1 MGVSGCGKTTV
12 GQSLAYHLHQHF
24 YDADDFH
31 TPESR
36 EKMSKSVPLNDKDR
50 EPWLEKLAELL
61 AGSDCVLACSA
72 LKRKYME
79 TMIKYMSDVDKVLF
93 VYLMGSKEVIGSRL
107 TNRQGHYFKAEL
119 LQSQFDTLEKP
130 SDDENVVIVDCEESI
145 YTIVE
150 KISNILQNKQL

>member
-1 MGVSGCGKTTV
+1 M
-12 GQSLAYHLHQHF
+12 
-24 YDADDFH
+24 
-31 TPESR
+31 
-36 EKMSKSVPLNDKDR
+36 
-50 EPWLEKLAELL
+50 
-61 AGSDCVLACSA
+61 LACSA
-72 LKRKYME
+72 LKRNYRE
-79 TMIKYMSDVDKVLF
+79 TMIKYMSDGEKVLF